1 MITRKQYR
9 TLQKLKPIAIA
20 TIVATTLIAT
30 NIITKDISD
39 KQLQQEAQAYKQ
51 CIIKQSE
58 EQGWIIRSAC
68 SSNYKQLDKIAN
80 LKYKQIKLDLYLE
93 Q

>member
-1 MITRKQYR
+1 MRKQ
-9 TLQKLKPIAIA
+9 
-20 TIVATTLIAT
+20 
-30 NIITKDISD
+30 IITGLVIIGLVLITHTALSNQSD

-51 CIIKQSE
+51 CIIKQSQT
-58 EQGWIIRSAC
+58 QGYIIRSAC